1 MLSWHK
7 NVEGM
12 KKKIFLSF
20 SQLLLLLLLMT
31 TSCSTKRMVSQTM
44 ERDSI
49 RTEHRDSVAERNKD
63 VSDTRHY
70 TGRERLREIT
80 RTYIVT
86 PLGDTVKSHV
96 QERET
101 EHTWDSLL
109 SAQRS
114 EIERLHKQVLHAREA
129 AEELHQGEGGGE
141 KPLDKA
147 AHRRDIDV
155 ADNRSSGNA
164 GDNQEK
170 IVWTRR

>member
-1 MLSWHK
+1 MLFWHK
-7 NVEGM
+7 NAEGM
-12 KKKIFLSF
+12 KKKIFFSF

-63 VSDTRHY
+63 VNDTRHY

-80 RTYIVT
+80 RTYIIT

-96 QERET
+96 QEREM

-114 EIERLHKQVLHAREA
+114 EIERLHKQVGSMREKLLRNA
-129 AEELHQGEGGGE
+129 TREKVVEKSPSIRQRIGETLMWLTIGAVVMLVII
-141 KPLDKA
+141 KK
-147 AHRRDIDV
+147 R
-155 ADNRSSGNA
+155 
-164 GDNQEK
+164 
-170 IVWTRR
+170 